1 MKTKFTILLF
11 LLLSFQI
18 GKSQF
23 TVSYFSTEVCLG
35 TLTQF
40 TSYSS
45 PTNATSWHWDFG
57 DGDTSNAQNPTHLYS
72 NSGTYIVKLVA
83 SDGVDVDSISKAT
96 TIVYPLPI
104 TAFTSTM
111 SGSTVQFIDQST
123 INPPGSIVA
132 WFWNFGDGTT
142 SQFMNPTTTYSYPP
156 DTCYDVILTLISDKG
171 CLSALTKVNY
181 ICIDST
187 TSINEIKNNS
197 IVIYPS
203 PIISNQDLTIK
214 GKINGLEK
222 IIGYDVL
229 GNMISLPIIS
239 KNENEIIFKT
249 NQLNKGVCFL
259 QLHFDNKTIIS
270 KKIVVQ

>member
-72 NSGTYIVKLVA
+72 NSGNYIVKLIA
-83 SDGVDVDSISKAT
+83 SDGVDVDSISRAYN
-96 TIVYPLPI
+96 IVNPLPI
-104 TAFTSTM
+104 VAFTSTM

-123 INPPGSIVA
+123 INTPGSIVS
-132 WFWNFGDGTT
+132 WFWNFGNGTT
-142 SQFMNPTTTYSYPP
+142 SQVMNPTTTYPYPP

-203 PIISNQDLTIK
+203 PVISNQDLTIK
-214 GKINGLEK
+214 GNLNGLEK

-229 GNMISLPIIS
+229 GNLISLPIIS
-239 KNENEIIFKT
+239 KNDNEIIFKT
-249 NQLNKGVCFL
+249 SQLNKGVCFL
-259 QLHFDNKTIIS
+259 QLHFDNKTVIS

>member
-1 MKTKFTILLF
+1 
-11 LLLSFQI
+11 
-18 GKSQF
+18 
-23 TVSYFSTEVCLG
+23 
-35 TLTQF
+35 
-40 TSYSS
+40 
-45 PTNATSWHWDFG
+45 
-57 DGDTSNAQNPTHLYS
+57 
-72 NSGTYIVKLVA
+72 
-83 SDGVDVDSISKAT
+83 
-96 TIVYPLPI
+96 
-104 TAFTSTM
+104 
-111 SGSTVQFIDQST
+111 
-123 INPPGSIVA
+123 
-132 WFWNFGDGTT
+132 
-142 SQFMNPTTTYSYPP
+142 MNPTTTYPYPP
-156 DTCYDVILTLISDKG
+156 DTCYDVTLVPTSNQG
-171 CLSALTKVNY
+171 CVASLTKVNY

>member
-83 SDGVDVDSISKAT
+83 SDGVDVDS
-96 TIVYPLPI
+96 
-104 TAFTSTM
+104 
-111 SGSTVQFIDQST
+111 
-123 INPPGSIVA
+123 
-132 WFWNFGDGTT
+132 
-142 SQFMNPTTTYSYPP
+142 
-156 DTCYDVILTLISDKG
+156 
-171 CLSALTKVNY
+171 
-181 ICIDST
+181 
-187 TSINEIKNNS
+187 
-197 IVIYPS
+197 
-203 PIISNQDLTIK
+203 
-214 GKINGLEK
+214 
-222 IIGYDVL
+222 
-229 GNMISLPIIS
+229 
-239 KNENEIIFKT
+239 
-249 NQLNKGVCFL
+249 
-259 QLHFDNKTIIS
+259 
-270 KKIVVQ
+270 